1 MSGRVGGG
9 GGNGRTDFRSSPESS
24 KTGYR
29 FRLNGAADWVF
40 FCGGGPVDGLQRLA
54 ESRPLTPR
62 VLFLPVFFFFFFFFF
77 FFSSCR
83 SWKLRRWR
91 KSRKYLPPPPQ
102 KKNHGLPVG
111 AKASTLFYFYVGWFS
126 FVFYCSYR
134 LGSVGFRWSYWVLP
148 DVSGFYWY
156 ILDLTGFFIRC

>member
-40 FCGGGPVDGLQRLA
+40 FLWGGPVDGLQRLA

-62 VLFLPVFFFFFFFFF
+62 VLFFPVFFFFFFFFF

-91 KSRKYLPPPPQ
+91 KSRKYLPPPPKKTTAYLSVQ
-102 KKNHGLPVG
+102 KPQLYFIFTLVDFLSCFTVRIDSVPSGFGGLIG
-111 AKASTLFYFYVGWFS
+111 FYQM
-126 FVFYCSYR
+126 
-134 LGSVGFRWSYWVLP
+134 SVGFTGTYWIWL
-148 DVSGFYWY
+148 GF
-156 ILDLTGFFIRC
+156 L